1 MQHAIRLTI
10 VLLSLLLLAGCSQ
23 THQNLRLSPTPPDIG
38 QAVSSGA
45 SVALQVVD
53 ARDGRDL
60 GMLENPDGSLVR
72 LTADQNIDYTLQL
85 AAAEALREYG
95 FRPTLWSDSAVPRIE
110 IRIEVLEHEVK
121 AGVPY
126 ALATEVALAGTAWAG
141 RERYTSR
148 ARSTLNRQRP
158 LPPSASTNAEIIS
171 TAMSQALG
179 QLLDEGFVGFIH
191 ERR

>member
-1 MQHAIRLTI
+1 MQHAIRLI
-10 VLLSLLLLAGCSQ
+10 LLLSALLLLAGCSQ
-23 THQNLRLSPTPPDIG
+23 TNQNLRLSPTPPDVG
-38 QAVSSGA
+38 QAISNGA

-72 LTADQNIDYTLQL
+72 LTADQNIDYTMQL
-85 AAAEALREYG
+85 AAAEALRDYG
-95 FRPTLWSDSAVPRIE
+95 FRPTLWSDNAVPRVE
-110 IRIEVLEHEVK
+110 IQIEVLTHEVK

-126 ALATEVALAGTAWAG
+126 ALTTEVALVGIAWAG
-141 RERYTSR
+141 NERYTTR
-148 ARSTLNRQRP
+148 ARASLNRQRP
-158 LPPSASTNAEIIS
+158 LPPRATTNADIIN

-179 QLLDEGFVGFIH
+179 QLLDAGFVGFIH

>member
-1 MQHAIRLTI
+1 MRHAIRLTI
-10 VLLSLLLLAGCSQ
+10 MFLALVLLAGCSQ
-23 THQNLRLSPTPPDIG
+23 TSQNLRLSPTPPDIG
-38 QAVSSGA
+38 QALSDGA
-45 SVALQVVD
+45 NVALQVID
-53 ARDGRDL
+53 ERNGRDL

-72 LTADQNIDYTLQL
+72 LTAEQNIDYTLQL
-85 AAAEALREYG
+85 AAAEALRQYG
-95 FRPTLWSDSAVPRIE
+95 FRPTLWSDSAVPRVE

-126 ALATEVALAGTAWAG
+126 ALSTDVALAGTAWAG

-158 LPPSASTNAEIIS
+158 LPPSASTNAEIIN

-179 QLLDEGFVGFIH
+179 QLLDAGFVGFIH

>member
-1 MQHAIRLTI
+1 MQHAIRLT
-10 VLLSLLLLAGCSQ
+10 SLLLGLILLAGCSQ
-23 THQNLRLSPTPPDIG
+23 TSQNLRLSPPPPDVA
-38 QAVSSGA
+38 QVLSDGA
-45 SVALQVVD
+45 NIALQVID
-53 ARDGRDL
+53 ARSGRDL

-72 LTADQNIDYTLQL
+72 LTAEQNLDYTLQL

-126 ALATEVALAGTAWAG
+126 ALSTEVALAGTAWAG

-158 LPPSASTNAEIIS
+158 LPPSASTNADIIS

-179 QLLDEGFVGFIH
+179 QLLDAQFVGFIH